1 MKPKDLEK
9 MYEHLVK
16 ETDKVMDDLRKLL
29 QKQKNEEEQ
38 VLYGAHLEVQQ
49 NLFKLNDTHQKVF
62 VFVEYTTSLCC
73 VVCQTRIE

>member
-16 ETDKVMDDLRKLL
+16 ETDKVMEDLRKLL

-38 VLYGAHLEVQQ
+38 VLWTHPGVQE
-49 NLFKLNDTHQKVF
+49 NP
-62 VFVEYTTSLCC
+62 
-73 VVCQTRIE
+73 I